1 MDRVALLQQQLTQ
14 AHLEGDR
21 ELELL
26 LLNDLGDNFV
36 ESKDF
41 SNALASYKQALDI
54 ARSIGHRQN
63 EASIL
68 GKLGNMYTSSAQD
81 KEAISMYEQA
91 LSIATELQ
99 DPKLTRNVLN
109 SLGSAWKDTGEISR
123 AIELYEQAL
132 TLARQVGD
140 SKAERAVLSNLG
152 NAYASQRQSDR
163 AIDFYE
169 QALAV
174 ARQVGDAWAEG
185 ITLGN
190 LGNVYASQGQVR
202 RAIDFY
208 EQALALIRHNEAT
221 QPEPIHAAII
231 YRNRGNAY
239 IALEEFQRAIVDYD
253 RAIALDPGDAI
264 AYASKADALAQLKRY
279 QDALASYDR
288 AIALAPDDAATYASK
303 GDALVQMGRY
313 AEALFSYNRAIA
325 LDPDNAAAYA
335 GRGDSLTNI
344 GQYEEALASYDQAI
358 HLSHDDIYHYQK
370 QQLLAK
376 MQGEAAPGSS
386 TLVATRTNS
395 ASPSAIRRGDVVD
408 GVIVRINQDEILVDI
423 GLTSEGVLSTRELP
437 ASGDWSFDNLH
448 LRDKVL
454 VYVIQ
459 PETPDGPALLSLK
472 RAMAER
478 QWRVAEEQYR
488 NNELLKAKVI
498 DYNKGGLI
506 VDVAGIR
513 GYVPISQI
521 LSLTHE
527 DVAATGESQETPA
540 RLAAMNGKELQLKI
554 IEVNRARNRL
564 ILSERLAN
572 QEWRQRRRDELLNE
586 LKAGEVRR
594 GVVSN
599 LANFGA
605 FIDLGGSDG
614 LVHISQLAWSRVNH
628 PSEVLKVGQE
638 VEVQVLSVDKEK
650 KKIALS
656 IKRADVDPWTTVEQ
670 RYTAGQV
677 ITGVIARVT
686 PFGAFARI
694 EDGIEGLIHSSELP
708 PGMDPEKSLHEGQ
721 ELQLRILR
729 IDAERR
735 RIGLSLR
742 QAEEIDAKGSTP
754 ERPSSEIGGSASPQE
769 GRGERRERS
778 APENP
783 LLGNIS
789 LGNDGETTTMAEE
802 FRSAARQRAKEER
815 EAPEE

>member
-1 MDRVALLQQQLTQ
+1 MDRVALLQHQLTQ
-14 AHLEGDR
+14 ARLKGDR

-26 LLNDLGDNFV
+26 LLNDLGDNFAAS
-36 ESKDF
+36 EDF
-41 SNALASYKQALDI
+41 PNALASYEQALDI
-54 ARSIGHRQN
+54 ARSLGNRQN

-68 GKLGNMYTSSAQD
+68 GKLGNMYTASTRD

-99 DPKLTRNVLN
+99 DPKLTRNILN
-109 SLGSAWKDTGEISR
+109 SLGLAWKDTGEISR

-140 SKAERAVLSNLG
+140 RKAERAVLSNLG
-152 NAYASQRQSDR
+152 NAYASQRQIDR
-163 AIDFYE
+163 ATDFYE
-169 QALAV
+169 QALAA
-174 ARQVGDAWAEG
+174 ARQMGDAWAEG

-208 EQALALIRHNEAT
+208 EQALALIQQVEAT
-221 QPEPIHAAII
+221 QAEPTRVAII

-239 IALEEFQRAIVDYD
+239 IALEEFQRAIADYD
-253 RAIALDPGDAI
+253 RAIALDPGDAS

-279 QDALASYDR
+279 QEALASYDR
-288 AIALAPDDAATYASK
+288 AITLALDDAATYASK

-344 GQYEEALASYDQAI
+344 GQYEEALASYEQAI

-370 QQLLAK
+370 QQLLVR
-376 MQGEAAPGSS
+376 MQVEAAPGSS
-386 TLVATRTNS
+386 TLVATRTDS

-408 GVIVRINQDEILVDI
+408 GVIVRIDQDEILIDI
-423 GLTSEGVLSTRELP
+423 GLKSEGVLSTRELP
-437 ASGDWSFDNLH
+437 ASGEWSFDNLH

-472 RAMAER
+472 RATAER

-488 NNELLKAKVI
+488 KNELLTAKVI

-521 LSLTHE
+521 LGLTRE
-527 DVAATGESQETPA
+527 EVGAGGENEEI
-540 RLAAMNGKELQLKI
+540 LAKLTTMKGKELQLKI

-599 LANFGA
+599 IANFGA
-605 FIDLGGSDG
+605 YVDLGGSDG

-628 PSEVLKVGQE
+628 PSEVLKIGQE
-638 VEVQVLSVDKEK
+638 VEVQVLSVDKET

-656 IKRADVDPWTTVEQ
+656 IKRAEVDPWTTVEQ
-670 RYTAGQV
+670 RYSSGQIVIGV
-677 ITGVIARVT
+677 ITKIA
-686 PFGAFARI
+686 PFGAFARM
-694 EDGIEGLIHSSELP
+694 EDGVEGLIHISELT
-708 PGMDPEKSLHEGQ
+708 PGMDPETDLQVGQ

-742 QAEEIDAKGSTP
+742 QVNEPG
-754 ERPSSEIGGSASPQE
+754 
-769 GRGERRERS
+769 
-778 APENP
+778 
-783 LLGNIS
+783 
-789 LGNDGETTTMAEE
+789 
-802 FRSAARQRAKEER
+802 
-815 EAPEE
+815 